1 MRQCQEETEW
11 VPRDKVPKQDAGRGI
26 AAAIKRPDQRR
37 VDDEGWV
44 AAGEA
49 AAMDSRPIDDFRASA
64 DYKRA
69 MVKELTR
76 RALAQA
82 YERAQSE

>member
-1 MRQCQEETEW
+1 MRQCQEETER

-26 AAAIKRPDQRR
+26 AAAIKRLDQQR

-49 AAMDSRPIDDFRASA
+49 AADAVAEAEVVAARADAVAGTCS
-64 DYKRA
+64 
-69 MVKELTR
+69 MPPG
-76 RALAQA
+76 
-82 YERAQSE
+82 